1 MKHHTTILTSRQQ
14 ELEARLDPAWQPE
27 TEAPVVGTGNLVYE
41 MGAKVRAIAAGG
53 IGLVEQLVDA
63 IGLRARLD
71 ERVHVFTRHRPYHE
85 SDHILTM
92 VYNVLT
98 GGQTLEDIERLR
110 NDVTFLDA
118 VGARRLPDPTTAG
131 DFLRR
136 FTPEDVTALMEAQ
149 NDARL
154 RVWKAQPSRFR
165 AQAVIDIDGTI
176 VPTTGK
182 KKEGADFAYNGT
194 YGYGPLVISLA
205 NTNEVLYTVNR
216 AANRPSHDG
225 AIPWIERAVELVT
238 AGGFRHILL
247 RGDTDFSLTAHFA
260 TWDAADVQFVFGMDA
275 NRAFVSRADA
285 LDEGAWTTLDRP
297 EQYAVKTEP
306 RATRRDYKDTV
317 IRMRRFKTLRL
328 AAEACAELPYT
339 KAGRTYRLIV
349 LRKNISVTRGED
361 KMGDEIRYHFYVTNV
376 PAAEMSGP
384 EVIFQSNARCNQEN
398 VIKQLKSGV
407 QAMRMPASDLV
418 ANWTYMAIA
427 TLAFNIK
434 AWLGLL
440 LPRRAGG
447 AHLLTM
453 DFRRFIHALILI
465 PAHIKKGSRRLTF
478 RILSYNRWVRLI
490 LEGSQR
496 LRQLQR
502 A

>member
-1 MKHHTTILTSRQQ
+1 MKHLTTILKPRQH

-41 MGAKVRAIAAGG
+41 LGEKVRAIAAGG

-92 VYNVLT
+92 TYNVLT
-98 GGQTLEDIERLR
+98 GGQALEDIDRLR

-154 RVWKAQPSRFR
+154 CVWKAQPSRFR
-165 AQAVIDIDGTI
+165 AQAVIDVDGTI

-225 AIPWIERAVELVT
+225 ATPWIERAVELVT
-238 AGGFRHILL
+238 AGGSAVF
-247 RGDTDFSLTAHFA
+247 GDTDFSLTTHFA
-260 TWDAADVQFVFGMDA
+260 TWDDAGVQFVFGMDA
-275 NRAFVSRADA
+275 NRVRAPGRRPGRSG
-285 LDEGAWTTLDRP
+285 LDHARP
-297 EQYAVKTEP
+297 AEKYVVTTEP
-306 RATRRDYKDTV
+306 RSTRRDYKDTV
-317 IRMRRFKTLRL
+317 IRMRRYKTLRL
-328 AAEACAELPYT
+328 AAESYAEMPYT
-339 KAGRTYRLIV
+339 AAGRTYRLIV
-349 LRKNISVTRGED
+349 LRKNISVLRGED

-376 PAAEMSGP
+376 PAAEMSAP
-384 EVIFQSNARCNQEN
+384 DVIFQSNARMQPGERDQAALN
-398 VIKQLKSGV
+398 GV
-407 QAMRMPASDLV
+407 QAMRMPAR
-418 ANWTYMAIA
+418 
-427 TLAFNIK
+427 
-434 AWLGLL
+434 
-440 LPRRAGG
+440 PRRELGVYGDRHAGVQHQG
-447 AHLLTM
+447 VAGPAPAAA
-453 DFRRFIHALILI
+453 RR
-465 PAHIKKGSRRLTF
+465 RRA
-478 RILSYNRWVRLI
+478 RRWISAASSTR
-490 LEGSQR
+490 
-496 LRQLQR
+496 
-502 A
+502 

>member
-1 MKHHTTILTSRQQ
+1 MKELTTILPPRQR

-27 TEAPVVGTGNLVYE
+27 TEAPVVGAGTLVYE
-41 MGAKVRAIAAGG
+41 MGEKVRAIAAGG
-53 IGLVEQLVDA
+53 IGLVEQLVEA

-71 ERVHVFTRHRPYHE
+71 ERVHVLKRHRPYHE

-92 VYNVLT
+92 AYNVLT
-98 GGQTLEDIERLR
+98 GGQAIEDIDRLR

-154 RVWKAQPSRFR
+154 CVWKAQPSRFR
-165 AQAVIDIDGTI
+165 AQAVIDVDGTL
-176 VPTTGK
+176 VPTTSK

-216 AANRPSHDG
+216 AANRPSHDD

-238 AGGFRHILL
+238 AGGFRRILL
-247 RGDTDFSLTAHFA
+247 RGDTDFSLTTHFA
-260 TWDAADVQFVFGMDA
+260 TWDDARVQFVFGMDA

-285 LDEGAWTTLDRP
+285 LDDQAWTTLDRP
-297 EQYAVKTEP
+297 HKDAGTTTL
-306 RATRRDYKDTV
+306 RAKRRDYKDTV
-317 IRMRRFKTLRL
+317 IRMRGYKTLRL
-328 AAEACAELPYT
+328 AAESYAEMPYT
-339 KAGRTYRLIV
+339 KGGRTYRLIV
-349 LRKNISVTRGED
+349 LRKNISVLRGEE
-361 KMGDEIRYHFYVTNV
+361 MLGDEIRYHFYVTNV
-376 PAAEMSGP
+376 PAAEMSAS

-398 VIKQLKSGV
+398 VIKQLKNGV

-418 ANWTYMAIA
+418 ANWAYMAIA

-447 AHLLTM
+447 AQLLTM

-465 PAHIKKGSRRLTF
+465 PAQLKTGGRRLTF
-478 RILSYNRWVRLI
+478 RILSYTRWVRLI
-490 LEGSQR
+490 LDGSQR
-496 LRQLQR
+496 LRQLQL

>member
-1 MKHHTTILTSRQQ
+1 M
-14 ELEARLDPAWQPE
+14 
-27 TEAPVVGTGNLVYE
+27 VGTGNLVYE

-92 VYNVLT
+92 VYVLT

-194 YGYGPLVISLA
+194 YGYGPLVISL
-205 NTNEVLYTVNR
+205 EYQRVLYTVNR
-216 AANRPSHDG
+216 AAVSANRRSHPTAHAAGLGGVETSGFRVQPEVAVFRPSSVRRGEASAPPVGTAAGHWAPASDRAEVWGGGPTVVNG
-225 AIPWIERAVELVT
+225 AHVRARERA
-238 AGGFRHILL
+238 A
-247 RGDTDFSLTAHFA
+247 RGI
-260 TWDAADVQFVFGMDA
+260 G
-275 NRAFVSRADA
+275 
-285 LDEGAWTTLDRP
+285 P
-297 EQYAVKTEP
+297 P
-306 RATRRDYKDTV
+306 RATEPGCGAEPHLILVGGEAVEVAEASGRDQV
-317 IRMRRFKTLRL
+317 VL
-328 AAEACAELPYT
+328 AA
-339 KAGRTYRLIV
+339 
-349 LRKNISVTRGED
+349 
-361 KMGDEIRYHFYVTNV
+361 
-376 PAAEMSGP
+376 PA
-384 EVIFQSNARCNQEN
+384 
-398 VIKQLKSGV
+398 
-407 QAMRMPASDLV
+407 
-418 ANWTYMAIA
+418 
-427 TLAFNIK
+427 
-434 AWLGLL
+434 
-440 LPRRAGG
+440 
-447 AHLLTM
+447 
-453 DFRRFIHALILI
+453 
-465 PAHIKKGSRRLTF
+465 
-478 RILSYNRWVRLI
+478 
-490 LEGSQR
+490 
-496 LRQLQR
+496 
-502 A
+502 

>member
-1 MKHHTTILTSRQQ
+1 MKHLTTILKPRQH

-41 MGAKVRAIAAGG
+41 LGEKVRAIAAGG

-92 VYNVLT
+92 AYNVLT
-98 GGQTLEDIERLR
+98 GGQVLEDIDRLR

-136 FTPEDVTALMEAQ
+136 FTPEDVAALMEAQ

-154 RVWKAQPSRFR
+154 CVWQAQPSRFR
-165 AQAVIDIDGTI
+165 AQAVIDVDGTI
-176 VPTTGK
+176 VPTTSK
-182 KKEGADFAYNGT
+182 KK
-194 YGYGPLVISLA
+194 
-205 NTNEVLYTVNR
+205 
-216 AANRPSHDG
+216 DG
-225 AIPWIERAVELVT
+225 AVPWIERAVELVT
-238 AGGFRHILL
+238 AGGFRRILL
-247 RGDTDFSLTAHFA
+247 RGDTDFSLTTHFA
-260 TWDAADVQFVFGMDA
+260 TWDDAGVQFVFGMDA
-275 NRAFVSRADA
+275 NRAFVRRADA
-285 LDEGAWTTLDRP
+285 LDDPAWTTLDRP
-297 EQYAVKTEP
+297 EKSVATTEP
-306 RATRRDYKDTV
+306 RSTRRDYKDTV
-317 IRMRRFKTLRL
+317 IRMRGYKTLRL
-328 AAEACAELPYT
+328 AAESYAEMPYT
-339 KAGRTYRLIV
+339 TAGRTYRLIV
-349 LRKNISVTRGED
+349 LRKNISVMRGED

-376 PAAEMSGP
+376 PAAEMSGA

-398 VIKQLKSGV
+398 VIKQLKNGV

-418 ANWTYMAIA
+418 ANWAYMAIA

-447 AHLLTM
+447 AQLLTM

-465 PAHIKKGSRRLTF
+465 PTQIKTGGRRLTF
-478 RILSYNRWVRLI
+478 RILSYTRWVRLI
-490 LEGSQR
+490 IEGSQR
-496 LRQLQR
+496 LRTLQR

>member
-1 MKHHTTILTSRQQ
+1 
-14 ELEARLDPAWQPE
+14 
-27 TEAPVVGTGNLVYE
+27 
-41 MGAKVRAIAAGG
+41 
-53 IGLVEQLVDA
+53 
-63 IGLRARLD
+63 
-71 ERVHVFTRHRPYHE
+71 
-85 SDHILTM
+85 
-92 VYNVLT
+92 
-98 GGQTLEDIERLR
+98 
-110 NDVTFLDA
+110 
-118 VGARRLPDPTTAG
+118 
-131 DFLRR
+131 
-136 FTPEDVTALMEAQ
+136 MEAQ

-154 RVWKAQPSRFR
+154 CVWQAQPSRFR
-165 AQAVIDIDGTI
+165 ARAVIDVDGTI

-247 RGDTDFSLTAHFA
+247 RGDTDFSLTTHFA
-260 TWDAADVQFVFGMDA
+260 TWDDADVQFVFGMDA
-275 NRAFVSRADA
+275 NRAFVRRADA
-285 LDEGAWTTLDRP
+285 LDDQAWTTLERP
-297 EQYAVKTEP
+297 EKSVVTTAS
-306 RATRRDYKDTV
+306 RSTRRDYKDTV
-317 IRMRRFKTLRL
+317 IQMRGYKTLRL
-328 AAEACAELPYT
+328 AAESYAEMPYT
-339 KAGRTYRLIV
+339 TAGRTYRLIV
-349 LRKNISVTRGED
+349 LRKNISVMRGED
-361 KMGDEIRYHFYVTNV
+361 TLGDEIRYHFYVTNV
-376 PAAEMSGP
+376 RAAEMSGP

-398 VIKQLKSGV
+398 VINQLKNGV

-418 ANWTYMAIA
+418 ANWAYMAIA

-447 AHLLTM
+447 AQLLTM

-465 PAHIKKGSRRLTF
+465 PAQIKTGGRRLTF
-478 RILSYNRWVRLI
+478 RILNYNRWVQLI
-490 LEGSQR
+490 LVGSQR
-496 LRQLQR
+496 LRQLQL

>member
-1 MKHHTTILTSRQQ
+1 MKELTTILPPRQR

-27 TEAPVVGTGNLVYE
+27 TEAPVVGAGTLVYE
-41 MGAKVRAIAAGG
+41 MGEKVRAIAAGG
-53 IGLVEQLVDA
+53 IGLVEQLVEA

-71 ERVHVFTRHRPYHE
+71 ERVSVLKRHRPYHE

-92 VYNVLT
+92 AYNVLT
-98 GGQTLEDIERLR
+98 GGQAIEDIDRLR

-154 RVWKAQPSRFR
+154 CVWQAQPSRFR
-165 AQAVIDIDGTI
+165 AQAVIDVDGTL
-176 VPTTGK
+176 VPTTSK

-216 AANRPSHDG
+216 AANRPSHDD
-225 AIPWIERAVELVT
+225 AIPWIERAVELVI
-238 AGGFRHILL
+238 AGGFRRILL
-247 RGDTDFSLTAHFA
+247 RGDTDFSLTTHFA
-260 TWDAADVQFVFGMDA
+260 TWDDAGVQFVFGMDA

-285 LDEGAWTTLDRP
+285 LDDQVWTTLDRP
-297 EQYAVKTEP
+297 HKDAGTTAL
-306 RATRRDYKDTV
+306 RAKRRDYKDTV
-317 IRMRRFKTLRL
+317 IRLRGYKTLRL
-328 AAEACAELPYT
+328 AAESYAEMPYT
-339 KAGRTYRLIV
+339 TGGRTYRLIV
-349 LRKNISVTRGED
+349 LRKNISVLRGEELL
-361 KMGDEIRYHFYVTNV
+361 GDEIRYHFYVTNV
-376 PAAEMSGP
+376 PAAEMSAP
-384 EVIFQSNARCNQEN
+384 EVILQSNARCNQEN
-398 VIKQLKSGV
+398 VITQLKNGV

-418 ANWTYMAIA
+418 ANWAYMAIA

-447 AHLLTM
+447 AQLLTM

-465 PAHIKKGSRRLTF
+465 PVQIKTGGRRLTF
-478 RILSYNRWVRLI
+478 RILSYTRWVRLI
-490 LEGSQR
+490 LDGSQR
-496 LRQLQR
+496 LRQLQL